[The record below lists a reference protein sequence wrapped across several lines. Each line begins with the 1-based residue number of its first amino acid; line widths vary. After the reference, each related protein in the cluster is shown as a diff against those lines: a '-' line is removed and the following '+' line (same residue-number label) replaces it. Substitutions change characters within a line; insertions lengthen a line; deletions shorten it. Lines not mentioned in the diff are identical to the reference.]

1 MTQTQAQTQTET
13 QAQTQAQT
21 AAGSAHEQTARALC
35 ERAAGAARPLSFA
48 PTAQKDAALLHLAG
62 LLSDPERQ
70 AQVLAHNA
78 LDMQAGKE
86 AGLSAALLDRLR
98 LDAGRLSALGR
109 AVQEIVALPDPVG
122 EVVESWQRP
131 RGFRVEKVRIP
142 LGVLLLI
149 YESRPNV
156 TVDAAALAIKS
167 GNAVILRGG
176 KEARHSNL
184 ALALLV
190 RESLRAHGLPEEGC
204 VLVEDPDRAL
214 MLALLGQNGLIDLC
228 IPRGGESLIRF
239 VVEHARIPV
248 VQHYQGICHLFVE
261 RSADLAMAV
270 ELVENGK
277 CSRPGVCNALECLL
291 IDEPVAAQLVPML
304 ADKLAGFGVELR
316 LEDDARALLPTR
328 LPTGLR
334 VVTAQPSDFG
344 KEFLDLIL
352 AVRIVPSLDAAM
364 DHIAR
369 YGSLHSEVIVTQDEA
384 AARRFVRQ
392 VCASFVGWNVST
404 RFNDGGELGLG
415 AEVGISTTKLHAFGP
430 MGLRELCA
438 TKFVVTGQ
446 GQTR

>member
-1 MTQTQAQTQTET
+1 MTQASEGQTTTYAE
-13 QAQTQAQT
+13 
-21 AAGSAHEQTARALC
+21 TARALA
-35 ERAAGAARPLSFA
+35 ERAKRAARPLASVG
-48 PTAQKDAALLHLAG
+48 TAQKDAALLHLAG
-62 LLSDPERQ
+62 LLTDPARM
-70 AQVLAHNA
+70 AQVLSDNA
-78 LDMQAGKE
+78 LDMQAGRD
-86 AGLSAALLDRLR
+86 AGLSAAMLDRLR
-98 LDAGRLSALGR
+98 LDEQRLQALSA
-109 AVQEIVALPDPVG
+109 AVREIVALPDPVG
-122 EVVESWQRP
+122 EVVESWTRP

-184 ALALLV
+184 ALAALV
-190 RESLRAHGLPEEGC
+190 RESLAAHGLPQDGC
-204 VLVEDPDRAL
+204 LLVDDPDRAL
-214 MLALLGQNGLIDLC
+214 MLALLTQNGLIDLC

-261 RSADLAMAV
+261 RTADLAMAV
-270 ELVENGK
+270 DLVVNGK

-304 ADKLAGFGVELR
+304 AAKLGPYGVELR
-316 LEDDARALLPTR
+316 LEDDARALLPSE

-334 VVTAQPSDFG
+334 VVAAQPSDFG

-352 AVRIVPSLDAAM
+352 AVRIVPSLDAAIE
-364 DHIAR
+364 HIAR
-369 YGSLHSEVIVTQDEA
+369 YGSLHSEVIVTQDEG
-384 AARRFVRQ
+384 AARQFVRQ

>member
-1 MTQTQAQTQTET
+1 
-13 QAQTQAQT
+13 
-21 AAGSAHEQTARALC
+21 
-35 ERAAGAARPLSFA
+35 
-48 PTAQKDAALLHLAG
+48 
-62 LLSDPERQ
+62 
-70 AQVLAHNA
+70 
-78 LDMQAGKE
+78 
-86 AGLSAALLDRLR
+86 
-98 LDAGRLSALGR
+98 
-109 AVQEIVALPDPVG
+109 
-122 EVVESWQRP
+122 
-131 RGFRVEKVRIP
+131 VRIP

-184 ALALLV
+184 ALAALV
-190 RESLRAHGLPEEGC
+190 RESLAAHGLPQDGC
-204 VLVEDPDRAL
+204 LLVDDPDRAL
-214 MLALLGQNGLIDLC
+214 MLALLSQNGLIDLC

-261 RSADLAMAV
+261 RTADLAMAV
-270 ELVENGK
+270 DLVVNGK

-291 IDEPVAAQLVPML
+291 IDEPVAAQLVPLL
-304 ADKLAGFGVELR
+304 AAKLGPYGVELR
-316 LEDDARALLPTR
+316 LEDDARALLPSE

-334 VVTAQPSDFG
+334 VAAAQPSDFG

-352 AVRIVPSLDAAM
+352 AVRIVPSLDAAIE
-364 DHIAR
+364 HIAR
-369 YGSLHSEVIVTQDEA
+369 YGSLHSEVIVTQDEG
-384 AARRFVRQ
+384 AARQFVRQ

>member
-1 MTQTQAQTQTET
+1 MTQASEGQTTTYAE
-13 QAQTQAQT
+13 
-21 AAGSAHEQTARALC
+21 TARALA
-35 ERAAGAARPLSFA
+35 ERAQRAARPLASA
-48 PTAQKDAALLHLAG
+48 ATGQKNAALVHLSG
-62 LLSDPERQ
+62 LLTDPARM
-70 AQVLAHNA
+70 AQVLSDNA
-78 LDMQAGKE
+78 LDMQAGRD
-86 AGLSAALLDRLR
+86 AGLSAAMLDRLR
-98 LDAGRLSALGR
+98 LDEQRLQALSA
-109 AVQEIVALPDPVG
+109 AVREIVALPDPVG
-122 EVVESWQRP
+122 EVVESWTRP

-184 ALALLV
+184 ALAALV
-190 RESLRAHGLPEEGC
+190 RESLAAHGLPQDGC
-204 VLVEDPDRAL
+204 LPVEDPDRAL
-214 MLALLGQNGLIDLC
+214 MLALLTQNGLIDLC

-261 RSADLAMAV
+261 RTADLAMAV
-270 ELVENGK
+270 DLVVNGK

-304 ADKLAGFGVELR
+304 AAKLGPYGVELR
-316 LEDDARALLPTR
+316 LEDDARALLPSE

-334 VVTAQPSDFG
+334 VVAAQPSDFG
-344 KEFLDLIL
+344 NEFLDLIL
-352 AVRIVPSLDAAM
+352 AVRIVPSLDAAIE
-364 DHIAR
+364 HIAR
-369 YGSLHSEVIVTQDEA
+369 YGSLHSEVIVTQDEG
-384 AARRFVRQ
+384 AARQFVRQ